1 MWLRSGW
8 YAVLFLIIGSL
19 CVETAQ
25 AQIWDRVRNRAE
37 REVERRAE
45 DLTSRAVNSIL
56 DEMED
61 AVVCVAT
68 DPECIAA
75 AEEAGAPVV
84 VTDENGEV
92 VEVRDGDE
100 PGEAAAAVEAAG
112 VDAPVTS
119 SASPAD
125 APMRPGEGTW
135 ANYDFVPGNRILF
148 ASNFAT
154 ETIGRFPQ
162 QLSFLGGMMQ
172 LVEWE
177 GRVLLQSTNTQSHL
191 RIPLNEPLPERFT
204 IEFAAYISSPYR
216 LGTHIGVFTSPAD
229 ARRFGQHAYSRFVLG
244 RSASGIEGPTASTR
258 SITTYREGLTPIRI
272 AVDGTYGTMYVNEER
287 VANMPVLQLERND
300 YIELVLGGLSDEP
313 TYIADI
319 RVAAGGTRLY
329 DRLIADG
336 RVSTQGIYFDTGSAA
351 LRPESTGT
359 LAQIRR
365 MLTQNPDLRL
375 RIEGHTDAVGDATAN
390 QVLSER
396 RAQAV
401 MAYLVDQGIAADRLE
416 AAGLG
421 ATQPVADNATEAG
434 RQSNRRVDLV
444 RL

>member
-1 MWLRSGW
+1 MWLRSVW
-8 YAVLFLIIGSL
+8 YAVLFLVIGSL

-75 AEEAGAPVV
+75 AEEAGNPVV

-112 VDAPVTS
+112 VDAPVAPS
-119 SASPAD
+119 SSPDD
-125 APMRPGEGTW
+125 APVRPGEGAW
-135 ANYDFVPGNRILF
+135 ANYDFVPGHRILF

-204 IEFAAYISSPYR
+204 IEFVAYISSPYR
-216 LGTHIGVFTSPAD
+216 LGTRIGVFTSPAD
-229 ARRFGQHAYSRFVLG
+229 ARHFGQHAYSRFVLD
-244 RSASGIEGPTASTR
+244 RSESGIRGPNPSTR
-258 SITTYREGLTPIRI
+258 SITTYREGLTPVRI

-300 YIELVLGGLSDEP
+300 YVELVLGGLSDEP
-313 TYIADI
+313 TYITDI
-319 RVAAGGTRLY
+319 RVAAGGTQLY
-329 DRLIADG
+329 DRLVADG

-401 MAYLVDQGIAADRLE
+401 MAYLVDQGIATDRLE